1 MPDSAF
7 SLFNQFL
14 NTMNC
19 LVLNM
24 DLQKFCN
31 DVCQMTEKLTKN
43 TKEHDISKL
52 NHVRDQL
59 IEMYQ
64 KNLVKINHSILEL
77 ICAKNLISR
86 GYTVDVEKDVSD
98 ILVCDIYAKKG
109 GGYTIVEIE
118 TGFTPPEHAMDT
130 VDYYAARIMSKIA
143 RYSQHCSKFSLAT
156 PVVGILPIPKIFLL
170 PPNARRE
177 DDVAKIKTLCDRYY
191 KNPPIKYDDILN
203 AHLHSIYLI
212 NIDKGFA
219 KEIDPQG
226 YVDLTQSLLGRS
238 EVEY

>member
-1 MPDSAF
+1 
-7 SLFNQFL
+7 
-14 NTMNC
+14 
-19 LVLNM
+19 M
-24 DLQKFCN
+24 DIVKFRN
-31 DVCQMTEKLTKN
+31 DVYQMTEKLSYN
-43 TKEHDISKL
+43 LKERDVSKL
-52 NHVRDQL
+52 NNVCQQL

-77 ICAKNLISR
+77 ICASNLISR
-86 GYTVDVEKDVSD
+86 GYAVKVEKDVSD

-109 GGYTIVEIE
+109 DGDTIIEIE

-130 VDYYAARIMSKIA
+130 VDYFAARIMSKIA

-156 PVVGILPIPKIFLL
+156 PAVGILPISKIFML
-170 PPNARRE
+170 PPNARNE
-177 DDVAKIKTLCDRYY
+177 KEVKKVQDLCDRYY

-203 AHLHSIYLI
+203 ARLHSIYLI
-212 NIDKGFA
+212 NIDKGFV

-226 YVDLTQSLLGRS
+226 YVELTENILGRS